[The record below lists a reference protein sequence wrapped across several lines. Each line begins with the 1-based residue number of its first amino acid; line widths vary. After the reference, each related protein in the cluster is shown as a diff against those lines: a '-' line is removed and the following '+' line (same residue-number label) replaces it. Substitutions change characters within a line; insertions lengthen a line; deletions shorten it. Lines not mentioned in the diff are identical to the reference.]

1 VDAQVGSSVDA
12 QFGSFGGPF
21 DVVVVGTGVVGLSA
35 ALGCSQLGLR
45 VALIGPAPRLK
56 VPTADAP
63 FDPRVYALASA
74 SIDLLERV
82 RAWPQIDRA
91 RTQPVVQMCIEGD
104 AGGSLSFDAYS
115 AAVDRLA
122 TIVEE
127 CELLRALW
135 MACGFAP
142 ALSHVDEPFEALDVG
157 AESAHVRLAGGRTLE
172 CRLVLG
178 ADGRNS
184 PVRAAAGFNAVE
196 TPYQQTAMVANF
208 RCAQPHRGVAYQW
221 FTEEGVV
228 ALLPL
233 PGQHVS
239 LVWSAPQ
246 QLASQLL
253 EMDAGRMAARVTT
266 RTQGRLGDLSRLGQA
281 HGFILSDLRV
291 DRVVAERLALLG
303 DSAHVV
309 HPLAGQGL
317 NLGLQ
322 DAAQLLQ
329 VLSARESWRDP
340 GDRMLLRRHERAR
353 AEPVDSMRLTV
364 NSLARL
370 FGTQDPAV
378 RWVRNRGLDWVQA
391 LPMLKNLL
399 IRRAMG

>member
-1 VDAQVGSSVDA
+1 MNAQP
-12 QFGSFGGPF
+12 GSF
-21 DVVVVGTGVVGLSA
+21 DVAVVGTGVVGLAA
-35 ALGCSQLGLR
+35 ALGCSQLGLQ
-45 VALIGPAPRLK
+45 VALIGPVPRLR
-56 VPTADAP
+56 VPSSDAP
-63 FDPRVYALASA
+63 FDPRIYALAGA
-74 SIDLLERV
+74 SVDLLEQL
-82 RAWPQIDRA
+82 RAWPHVDRS
-91 RTQPVVQMCIEGD
+91 RIQPVVQMGIEGD
-104 AGGSLSFDAYS
+104 AGGSLSFDAYA

-127 CELLRALW
+127 CELLRVLW
-135 MACGFAP
+135 MACGFASS
-142 ALSHVDEPFEALDVG
+142 LSHLDQTFEALAVEPE
-157 AESAHVRLAGGRTLE
+157 ATQVRLTDGRALR

-184 PVRAAAGFNAVE
+184 LVRVAAGFNAVE
-196 TPYQQTAMVANF
+196 TPYRQTAVVANF
-208 RCAQPHRGVAYQW
+208 ECSRPHRGVASQW

-246 QLASQLL
+246 QLASELL
-253 EMDAGRMAARVTT
+253 AMSAGAMAARVAA
-266 RTQGRLGDLSRLGQA
+266 RTQSRLGELTRLGRS
-281 HGFILSDLRV
+281 HGFELCELRV
-291 DRVVAERLALLG
+291 DRVVSERLALLG
-303 DSAHVV
+303 DAAHVV

-322 DAAQLLQ
+322 DAAQLIK
-329 VLSARESWRDP
+329 VLSAREAWRDP
-340 GDRMLLRRHERAR
+340 GDRVLLRRHERAR
-353 AEPVDSMRLTV
+353 AEPVGLMRLTV

-370 FGTQDPAV
+370 FGTQDPAL

-391 LPMLKNLL
+391 IPTLKNLL

>member
-1 VDAQVGSSVDA
+1 VDAKLDS
-12 QFGSFGGPF
+12 F
-21 DVVVVGTGVVGLSA
+21 DVAVVGTGVVGLAA

-45 VALIGPAPRLK
+45 VALIGPVPRLR
-56 VPTADAP
+56 VPTLDAP
-63 FDPRVYALASA
+63 FDPRVYAMAGA
-74 SIDLLERV
+74 SIGLLERLRV
-82 RAWPQIDRA
+82 WPHIDRS
-91 RTQPVVQMCIEGD
+91 RIQPVVQMRIEGD

-135 MACGFAP
+135 MACGFASS
-142 ALSHVDEPFEALDVG
+142 LSHLDGPFEALAVDD
-157 AESAHVRLAGGRTLE
+157 ETAHVRLAGGRSLE

-184 PVRAAAGFNAVE
+184 PVRAAGGFNSVE
-196 TPYQQTAMVANF
+196 TPYRQTAVVANF
-208 RCAQPHRGVAYQW
+208 GCSQPHRGVAHQW

-246 QLASQLL
+246 QIASELLA
-253 EMDAGRMAARVTT
+253 MDAGEMAARVAA
-266 RTQGRLGDLSRLGQA
+266 RSESRLGALTRLGQT
-281 HGFILSDLRV
+281 HGFELSELRV
-291 DRVVAERLALLG
+291 DRVVAERIALLG

-322 DAAQLLQ
+322 DAAQLVG
-329 VLSARESWRDP
+329 VLSARELWRDP
-340 GDRMLLRRHERAR
+340 GDRVLLRRHERAR
-353 AEPVDSMRLTV
+353 AEPVGLMRLTV

-370 FGTQDPAV
+370 FETQDPAV

-391 LPMLKNLL
+391 IPTLKNLL

>member
-1 VDAQVGSSVDA
+1 MA
-12 QFGSFGGPF
+12 
-21 DVVVVGTGVVGLSA
+21 VVGTGVVGLAA

-45 VALIGPAPRLK
+45 VVLIGPVPRLR
-56 VPTADAP
+56 VPSGDAP

-74 SIDLLERV
+74 SIDLLEQL
-82 RAWPQIDRA
+82 RAWPQIDRS
-91 RTQPVVQMCIEGD
+91 RIQPVVQMLIEGD
-104 AGGSLSFDAYS
+104 AGGSLRFDAYS

-127 CELLRALW
+127 CDLLRALW

-142 ALSHVDEPFEALDVG
+142 GLSHLDETFEALAVDPE
-157 AESAHVRLAGGRTLE
+157 AAHVRLAGGRALE

-178 ADGRNS
+178 ADGRGS
-184 PVRAAAGFNAVE
+184 PVRATAGIEAIE
-196 TPYQQTAMVANF
+196 TPYQQTAVVANF
-208 RCAQPHRGVAYQW
+208 GCSQPHRGVAHQW

-239 LVWSAPQ
+239 LVWSAPHP
-246 QLASQLL
+246 LAGELL
-253 EMDAGRMAARVTT
+253 AMSAPEMAARVTA
-266 RTQGRLGDLSRLGQA
+266 RTQGRLGALTRLGQA
-281 HGFILSDLRV
+281 HGFELCELRV
-291 DRVVAERLALLG
+291 GRVVTERLALLG
-303 DSAHVV
+303 DAAHVV

-322 DAAQLLQ
+322 DAAQLIK
-329 VLSARESWRDP
+329 VLSTRESWRDP
-340 GDRMLLRRHERAR
+340 GDRALLRRHERAR
-353 AEPVDSMRLTV
+353 AEPVGLMRLTV

-378 RWVRNRGLDWVQA
+378 RWVRNRGLDWVEA
-391 LPMLKNLL
+391 VPTLKNLL

>member
-1 VDAQVGSSVDA
+1 MDAQPDS
-12 QFGSFGGPF
+12 F
-21 DVVVVGTGVVGLSA
+21 DVAVVGTGVVGLA
-35 ALGCSQLGLR
+35 AGLGFAQLGLR
-45 VALIGPAPRLK
+45 VALIGPVPRLR
-56 VPTADAP
+56 VPTTEAP
-63 FDPRVYALASA
+63 FDPRVYALAGA
-74 SIDLLERV
+74 SIELLDRV

-91 RTQPVVQMCIEGD
+91 RTQPVVQMRVEGD

-127 CELLRALW
+127 CELLRSLW
-135 MACGFAP
+135 TACGFAP
-142 ALSHVDEPFEALDVG
+142 ALSHLDDAFGALDID
-157 AESAHVRLAGGRTLE
+157 AETARVRLAGGRTLK

-184 PVRAAAGFNAVE
+184 PVRAAAGISAVE
-196 TPYQQTAMVANF
+196 TAYRQTAVVANF
-208 RCAQPHRGVAYQW
+208 ACVQPHRGVAHQW

-246 QLASQLL
+246 ALASELL
-253 EMDAGRMAARVTT
+253 AMGAGEMAARVNART
-266 RTQGRLGDLSRLGQA
+266 RGRLGELTRLGQG
-281 HGFILSDLRV
+281 HGFPLCALRV
-291 DRVVAERLALLG
+291 DRVVSQRVALLG
-303 DSAHVV
+303 DAAHVV

-322 DAAQLLQ
+322 DAAQLLE

-340 GDRMLLRRHERAR
+340 GDWALLRRHERAR
-353 AEPVDSMRLTV
+353 AEPVGMMRLTV
-364 NSLARL
+364 DSMARL

-378 RWVRNRGLDWVQA
+378 RWIRNRGLSCVQA
-391 LPMLKNLL
+391 IPTLKNLL

>member
-1 VDAQVGSSVDA
+1 VNAQP
-12 QFGSFGGPF
+12 GSF
-21 DVVVVGTGVVGLSA
+21 DVAVVGTGVVGLAA

-45 VALIGPAPRLK
+45 VALIGPVPRLR
-56 VPTADAP
+56 VPSGDAP
-63 FDPRVYALASA
+63 FDPRIYALSSA
-74 SIDLLERV
+74 SIDLLEQL
-82 RAWPQIDRA
+82 RAWPHIDRS
-91 RTQPVVQMCIEGD
+91 RIQPVVRMGIEGD
-104 AGGSLSFDAYS
+104 AGGSLSFDAYA

-127 CELLRALW
+127 CELLRVLW
-135 MACGFAP
+135 MACGFASS
-142 ALSHVDEPFEALDVG
+142 LSHLDETFEALVVEPE
-157 AESAHVRLAGGRTLE
+157 AAQVRLAGGRALE

-184 PVRAAAGFNAVE
+184 LVRASAGFNAVE
-196 TPYQQTAMVANF
+196 TPYRQAAVVANF
-208 RCAQPHRGVAYQW
+208 ECSQPHRGAAYQW

-246 QLASQLL
+246 QLAGELL
-253 EMDAGRMAARVTT
+253 AMSAGEMAARVAA
-266 RTQGRLGDLSRLGQA
+266 RTQSRLGALTRLGQA
-281 HGFILSDLRV
+281 HGFELCELRV
-291 DRVVAERLALLG
+291 DRVVGERLALLG
-303 DSAHVV
+303 DAAHVV

-322 DAAQLLQ
+322 DAAQLIK
-329 VLSARESWRDP
+329 VLLAREPWRDP
-340 GDRMLLRRHERAR
+340 GDQALLRRHERAR
-353 AEPVDSMRLTV
+353 AEPVSLMRLTV

-370 FGTQDPAV
+370 FGTQDPAL
-378 RWVRNRGLDWVQA
+378 RWVRNRGLNWVQA
-391 LPMLKNLL
+391 IPTLKNLL